1 MIMTSIRNQ
10 IFSGIVSEFIISVR
24 IGVQNGSSASVIQE
38 RISFPSC
45 FWEKHVNPVLEGL

>member
-10 IFSGIVSEFIISVR
+10 IFSGIVSELISIR
-24 IGVQNGSSASVIQE
+24 IGVQNGSSVIVIQE

-45 FWEKHVNPVLEGL
+45 FWEKNVNPVLEGL